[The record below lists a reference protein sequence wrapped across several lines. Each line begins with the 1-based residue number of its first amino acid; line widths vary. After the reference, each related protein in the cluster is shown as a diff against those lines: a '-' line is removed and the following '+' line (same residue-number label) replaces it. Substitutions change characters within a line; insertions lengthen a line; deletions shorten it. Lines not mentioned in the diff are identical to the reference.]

1 MSQLIQLR
9 QRLKAIGTF
18 KKITGAMRI
27 VSRSLHTRMN
37 KQKKYLVEYQ
47 TLVKELFMNLQEQTS
62 QWTCDILL
70 PPTTA
75 AEKKLYL
82 IVGAQKGLCGNY
94 NSELNYWL
102 ENNLSVLSASNV
114 SLITFGKKTFNLVKA
129 HNLRVVHQTEEL
141 KNSTLD
147 KLTDRITKLLLTT
160 TPSYTQVFLIHAYS
174 ETFFTH
180 RLKKEIIIPFER
192 KQEEADDNTL
202 WQHCPKLVLDTLAQM
217 HLYSMIYN
225 GLFESLLGEQSAR
238 FLAMDNATRSA
249 NNLLDGMQLQYNKI
263 RQTKITRELTE
274 LSSNFK

>member
-37 KQKKYLVEYQ
+37 KQKKHLLEYQ
-47 TLVKELFMNLQEQTS
+47 QLIQDLFFDLQGQS
-62 QWTCDILL
+62 QWTCDILF
-70 PPTTA
+70 PEPTA
-75 AEKKLYL
+75 PEKILYV

-94 NSELNYWL
+94 NTELNYWI
-102 ENNLSVLSASNV
+102 ENNLSVLKAKNV
-114 SLITFGKKTFNLVKA
+114 SIMTFGKKTSNLIKQHSLDIFQQA
-129 HNLRVVHQTEEL
+129 PEL
-141 KNSTLD
+141 KNSTLEALAD
-147 KLTDRITKLLLTT
+147 TLTNLLLKSV
-160 TPSYTQVFLIHAYS
+160 PSYTQVFLVHAHP

-180 RLKKEIIIPFER
+180 RLKKDTLIPFEK
-192 KQEEADDNTL
+192 KQEEKSNDTF
-202 WQHCPKLVLDTLAQM
+202 WQHCPKLILDTLAHM
-217 HLYSMIYN
+217 YLHCLIYN
-225 GLFESLLGEQSAR
+225 ALFSSLLGEQSAR

-249 NNLLDGMQLQYNKI
+249 NNLLDTMQLQYNKI